1 MKARFE
7 KLYRTY
13 RDVVYN
19 YLYYMCREEELAKDL
34 AQETFL
40 KIFQGMRR
48 FRGDCSEKTWCLMI
62 ARNTF
67 LSHARKKQPLL
78 LGEEMPDGNDK
89 SLDSPLEE
97 QMIQRE
103 EGALV
108 RKVLCMMKEEE
119 RTILLLRDCEEIAYE
134 ELSRMLGI
142 TEANVKVRLH
152 RARKKYRKLYLREI
166 GRMEE

>member
-1 MKARFE
+1 
-7 KLYRTY
+7 
-13 RDVVYN
+13 
-19 YLYYMCREEELAKDL
+19 
-34 AQETFL
+34 
-40 KIFQGMRR
+40 
-48 FRGDCSEKTWCLMI
+48 MI

-97 QMIQRE
+97 QMIRRE

-108 RKVLCMMKEEE
+108 RKILCMMKEEE

-142 TEANVKVRLH
+142 TESNVKVRLH
-152 RARKKYRKLYLREI
+152 RARKKYRKLYLRES